1 MAPCRQFAEWTA
13 KRLQAR
19 PGTISSVID
28 APGRPVATSIE
39 ALLADATERT
49 PMKTGDSKSGAPFE
63 RVLIDGEPHVVKY
76 LHVDDDWI
84 QRVTGDLGCLPLEVW
99 RSGILDRLPPC
110 IDHAVVGMAAGLGR
124 GGWGA
129 ALLMRDVG
137 PWLVPEGDDPVP
149 PEQHARFMDHMAAL
163 HAAFWGWDDDRR
175 LMPRAHRYL
184 YFGDTN
190 MALEAARPEPD
201 AIPLI
206 VVEGW
211 RRFAE
216 TSRLV
221 APLLALREAPW
232 PLIEALAA
240 LPQTLLHGD
249 WKMGNLGSHPDGR
262 TILLDWAVTGR
273 GVATSELAWYLALN
287 RARLPEPKEASIER
301 YRVALEAH
309 GVSTDRWWETAVDLA
324 LLGSLVQFGWEKAL
338 GDRDEL
344 AWWEDAAEAGLR
356 RL

>member
-1 MAPCRQFAEWTA
+1 M
-13 KRLQAR
+13 
-19 PGTISSVID
+19 ID
-28 APGRPVATSIE
+28 APGRHVATSVE
-39 ALLADATERT
+39 ELLVNATERT
-49 PMKTGDSKSGAPFE
+49 PMKTSDSKSGAPFE
-63 RVLIDGEPHVVKY
+63 RVLIEGVPHVVKY

-84 QRVTGDLGCLPLEVW
+84 QRVTGDLGCIPLQLW
-99 RSGILDRLPPC
+99 RSGILDVLPDC

-137 PWLVPEGDDPVP
+137 RWLVPEGDDPVP
-149 PEQHARFMDHMAAL
+149 PEQHARFMEHMAAL
-163 HAAFWGWDDDRR
+163 HAAFWGWDDDQH
-175 LMPRAHRYL
+175 LMPTTHRYL

-190 MALEAARPEPD
+190 MALEVARGRPD

-206 VVEGW
+206 VVDGW

-216 TSRLV
+216 TSRL
-221 APLLALREAPW
+221 AGPILELRHRPW
-232 PLIEALAA
+232 PVIDALAA

-273 GVATSELAWYLALN
+273 GVATSELAWYLSLN
-287 RARLPEPKEASIER
+287 RARIPQSKEDAAAAFR
-301 YRVALEAH
+301 AALESH
-309 GVSTDRWWETAVDLA
+309 GVATGGWWDEALDLA
-324 LLGSLVQFGWEKAL
+324 LLGNLVQFGWEKAL

-344 AWWEDAAEAGLR
+344 AWWEDAAQAGLR